1 MTDMTALDVAGFWSG
16 LLLLVLIALS
26 VNVVVSRNRHRV
38 LLGDG
43 GVEPMNVAVRAF
55 GNAAE
60 YIPIGIGAMI
70 LMALLGAPVW
80 VMHVVGALLFLG
92 RAVHPFGLSTAGR
105 PKPARLVGMVLTY
118 AALVTAA
125 VDLVVRSLST

>member
-16 LLLLVLIALS
+16 LLLFVLIALS

-43 GVEPMNVAVRAF
+43 GVEPMNVAVRVF
-55 GNAAE
+55 GNASE

-92 RAVHPFGLSTAGR
+92 RAVHPFGLSTVGR

-125 VDLVVRSLST
+125 VDLVVRSLLN

>member
-16 LLLLVLIALS
+16 LLLFVLIALS

-92 RAVHPFGLSTAGR
+92 RSVHPFGLSTVGR

-125 VDLVVRSLST
+125 VDLVVRSLLN

>member
-125 VDLVVRSLST
+125 VDLVVRSLLN

>member
-1 MTDMTALDVAGFWSG
+1 MTALEVAGFWSG
-16 LLLLVLIALS
+16 LLLFVLIALS
-26 VNVVVSRNRHRV
+26 VNVVMGRNRHRV

-80 VMHVVGALLFLG
+80 LMHVVGVLLFAG
-92 RAVHPFGLSTAGR
+92 RAVHPFGLSTTGK

-125 VDLVVRSLST
+125 VDLVTRSLLN

>member
-16 LLLLVLIALS
+16 LLLFVLIALS

-80 VMHVVGALLFLG
+80 VMHVVGVLLFLG
-92 RAVHPFGLSTAGR
+92 RAVHPFGLSPAGR

-125 VDLVVRSLST
+125 VDLVVRSLLN

>member
-16 LLLLVLIALS
+16 LLLFVLIALS

-55 GNAAE
+55 GNASE

-80 VMHVVGALLFLG
+80 VMHVVGVLLFPG

-105 PKPARLVGMVLTY
+105 PKPARLIGMVLTY

-125 VDLVVRSLST
+125 VDLVVRSLLN

>member
-1 MTDMTALDVAGFWSG
+1 MTALTALEAAGFWSG
-16 LLLLVLIALS
+16 LLLFVLIALS
-26 VNVVVSRNRHRV
+26 VNVVISRNRHRV

-43 GVEPMNVAVRAF
+43 GVEPMNIAVRAF

-70 LMALLGAPVW
+70 LMALLSAPIW
-80 VMHVVGALLFLG
+80 LMHVVGVLLFIG
-92 RAVHPFGLSTAGR
+92 RAVHPFGLSATGR
-105 PKPARLVGMVLTY
+105 PRPARLIGMVLTY

-125 VDLVVRSLST
+125 VNLVAGSLLN

>member
-1 MTDMTALDVAGFWSG
+1 MTDMTALDVAGLWSG
-16 LLLLVLIALS
+16 LLLFVLIALS

-125 VDLVVRSLST
+125 VDLVVRSLLN

>member
-1 MTDMTALDVAGFWSG
+1 MLTMTGVQAAGLWSG
-16 LLLLVLIALS
+16 LLLLVLIVLS
-26 VNVVVSRNRHRV
+26 VNVVIGRNRHRV

-60 YIPIGIGAMI
+60 YIPVGIGALI

-80 VMHVVGALLFLG
+80 LIHVVGGLLFAG
-92 RAVHPFGLSTAGR
+92 RAVHPFGLSTTGR

-118 AALVTAA
+118 VALVTAA
-125 VDLVVRSLST
+125 VDLIVRSLLG

>member
-1 MTDMTALDVAGFWSG
+1 MTDMTALDAAGFWSG
-16 LLLLVLIALS
+16 LLLFVLIALS

-92 RAVHPFGLSTAGR
+92 LAVHPFGLSTVGR

-125 VDLVVRSLST
+125 VDLVVRSLLN

>member
-16 LLLLVLIALS
+16 LLLFVLIALS

-70 LMALLGAPVW
+70 LMALLGAPVG

-92 RAVHPFGLSTAGR
+92 RAVHPFGLSTVGR

-125 VDLVVRSLST
+125 VDLVVRSLLN

>member
-1 MTDMTALDVAGFWSG
+1 MTDMTGLDVAGFWSG
-16 LLLLVLIALS
+16 LLLFVLIALS

-55 GNAAE
+55 GNASE

-92 RAVHPFGLSTAGR
+92 RAVHPFGLSTTGR

-125 VDLVVRSLST
+125 VDLVVRSLLN

>member
-16 LLLLVLIALS
+16 LLLFVLIALS

-80 VMHVVGALLFLG
+80 VMHVVGVLLFLG
-92 RAVHPFGLSTAGR
+92 RAVHPFGLSTVGR

>member
-16 LLLLVLIALS
+16 LLLFVLIALS

-80 VMHVVGALLFLG
+80 VMHVVGTLLFLG

-105 PKPARLVGMVLTY
+105 PKPARLIGMVLTY

-125 VDLVVRSLST
+125 VDLVVRSLLN